1 MSIDVRDLA
10 GTVAGK
16 SDEELLQAITATE
29 GGVDGVLE
37 GMFQLMVERFDAEA
51 AKGQSA
57 TVGYRID
64 TPEGA
69 RDYTLTIADGAC
81 TYRAEEAVSPKLGT
95 ALQLLDFLRIG
106 AKEMDPPEAFFAG
119 RMQMSG
125 DLMFA
130 RKMTMWFPEDD

>member
-1 MSIDVRDLA
+1 MTIDVRDLP

-16 SDEELLQAITATE
+16 SDEELLASIQSTE
-29 GGVDGVLE
+29 GAVDGVLE
-37 GMFQLMVERFDAEA
+37 AMFGFMVERFDGEA

-57 TVGYRID
+57 TIGYCID
-64 TPEGA
+64 TPDGPRE
-69 RDYTLTIADGAC
+69 YTLTIDDGVCSYAAVP
-81 TYRAEEAVSPKLGT
+81 AENPKLGT
-95 ALQLLDFLRIG
+95 RLELLDFLRIG

-130 RKMTMWFPEDD
+130 RKMTKWFPED

>member
-1 MSIDVRDLA
+1 MAIDVRDLP

-16 SDEELLQAITATE
+16 TDEELLAAIHATQ

-57 TVGYRID
+57 VVAYKIG
-64 TPEGA
+64 TPEGE
-69 RDYTLTIADGAC
+69 REYTLTISEGAC
-81 TYRAEEAVSPKLGT
+81 TYAQAPAENPKLGT
-95 ALQLLDFLRIG
+95 ALELYDFLRIG
-106 AKEMDPPEAFFAG
+106 AKEIEPPEAFFAG
-119 RMQMSG
+119 RLQMSG

-130 RKMTMWFPEDD
+130 RKMTMWFPED